1 MCLALPP
8 RMHTWEQLLAEGAA
22 TFPFA
27 GSQLCGRME
36 LLQGQ
41 TLGQDVGLS
50 IRARVQ
56 LRSKHRERVC

>member
-1 MCLALPP
+1 
-8 RMHTWEQLLAEGAA
+8 MHTWEQLLAEGAA
-22 TFPFA
+22 TLPFA